1 MTDIFSLAE
10 GMNLQGGK
18 YTIVRMLSHGGF
30 GVTYLARH
38 ERLKMDVCIKEF
50 FPSLWCNRD
59 AFSYE
64 VSVSTTGN
72 IDTVERFMQ
81 KFIKEAQ
88 SIAALRHD
96 GIVKIHDVFEE
107 NGTAYYVMD
116 YIEGQT
122 LQQLVKARGPLP
134 VDEALGYI
142 RQAAIAL
149 GYLHGK
155 HMNHLDIK
163 PANMMIDESGRL
175 TLIDFGVAKH
185 YGDDGQQT
193 TTTPM
198 CISRG
203 YSPIEQYDDGGVSK
217 FSPVTDIY
225 SLGATLYY
233 LLSGTVPPEATKL
246 AVDELEIPD
255 SIPAHI
261 ADAILHAMES
271 KPKHR
276 TPTAAAF
283 LADLDQRPAEV
294 NTVASPATEP
304 VSRPRPQSA
313 HNDFHAKLG
322 SLHQTKKPDTPVAKS
337 PIKNKKTLIAFGAIV
352 LFILIIA
359 GVVIYSSGHGSN
371 SSDVKDTAA
380 VAPKENKVYGHTQ
393 ANTGDLL
400 AKKNGENIYFTPSE
414 WEEVPDKS
422 VYNKLGVVVNDASL
436 RDSKGDFAP
445 FYVAFE
451 DKANG
456 KEMTWYEAVNQF
468 GEDILPSYM
477 QCLAMAK
484 NRNKINEAMSAFDG
498 SLMNSWYW
506 GSGDNVDGHFIDMSS
521 GGVYSISRESS
532 EKVRA
537 VTRIAGVELGA
548 ESLQSPRPFGDVI
561 H

>member
-1 MTDIFSLAE
+1 MNDIFSLAE
-10 GMNLQGGK
+10 GMSLQGGK

-72 IDTVERFMQ
+72 IDTVDRFMQ

-116 YIEGQT
+116 YIEGHT

-134 VDEALGYI
+134 VDEALDYI
-142 RQAAIAL
+142 RQAAGAL
-149 GYLHGK
+149 SYLHGK

-163 PANMMIDESGRL
+163 PANMMIDDSGRL

-225 SLGATLYY
+225 SLGATLYF
-233 LLSGTVPPEATKL
+233 LLTGTVPPEATKL

-255 SIPAHI
+255 GIPAHI

-283 LADLDQRPAEV
+283 LADLDQRP
-294 NTVASPATEP
+294 TASPATEP
-304 VSRPRPQSA
+304 VCQPRPQSA
-313 HNDFHAKLG
+313 SDDFHAKLS
-322 SLHQTKKPDTPVAKS
+322 SLHQTKKPDAPVAKS
-337 PIKNKKTLIAFGAIV
+337 PIKNKKTLIAFGAMV

-359 GVVIYSSGHGSN
+359 GVAIYSSGHGTN
-371 SSDVKDTAA
+371 SSDVNDTAA

-400 AKKNGENIYFTPSE
+400 ATKNGENISFTPSE
-414 WEEVPDKS
+414 WQKVSNKS
-422 VYNKLGVVVNDASL
+422 EYTKLGVVVNDGSC
-436 RDSKGDFAP
+436 DP
-445 FYVAFE
+445 FYV
-451 DKANG
+451 DLKDDGNG
-456 KEMTWYEAVNQF
+456 DSPTKEQF
-468 GEDILPSYM
+468 N
-477 QCLAMAK
+477 AMWH
-484 NRNKINEAMSAFDG
+484 NIDKINNAMRSYGGSEMAGLYWVKNLGYGDINDG
-498 SLMNSWYW
+498 GISNVMVPPDPINSR
-506 GSGDNVDGHFIDMSS
+506 
-521 GGVYSISRESS
+521 GV
-532 EKVRA
+532 
-537 VTRIAGVELGA
+537 TPL
-548 ESLQSPRPFGDVI
+548 P
-561 H
+561 

>member
-10 GMNLQGGK
+10 GMSLQGGK

-72 IDTVERFMQ
+72 IDTVDRFMQ

-134 VDEALGYI
+134 VDEAMGYI
-142 RQAAIAL
+142 RQAAGAL
-149 GYLHGK
+149 SYLHGK

-233 LLSGTVPPEATKL
+233 LLTGTVPPEATKL

-255 SIPAHI
+255 IIPAYI

-283 LADLDQRPAEV
+283 LADLDQRP
-294 NTVASPATEP
+294 TASPATEP

-313 HNDFHAKLG
+313 SDDFHAKLG
-322 SLHQTKKPDTPVAKS
+322 SFHQTKKPDAPVAKS
-337 PIKNKKTLIAFGAIV
+337 PIKNKKTLITFGAIV
-352 LFILIIA
+352 IFILIIA
-359 GVVIYSSGHGSN
+359 GVVIYTSGHGSK
-371 SSDVKDTAA
+371 SGDYKDTAS
-380 VAPKENKVYGHTQ
+380 VAPKENKAYGHTQ

-400 AKKNGENIYFTPSE
+400 ATKNGENIYFTPSE
-414 WEEVPDKS
+414 WEEVPDTS
-422 VYNKLGVVVNDASL
+422 VYNKLGVVVNDSDL
-436 RDSKGDFAP
+436 RDSKGDSAP

-468 GEDILPSYM
+468 GEDILPSLM
-477 QCLAMAK
+477 QCSAMAE
-484 NRNKINEAMSAFDG
+484 NRNKINEAMSAFGG
-498 SLMNSWYW
+498 SVMNYRYW
-506 GSGDNVDGHFIDMSS
+506 GVGDSVDGHFIDMSS

-537 VTRIAGVELGA
+537 VTRIAGVELDDA
-548 ESLQSPRPFGDVI
+548 RMPPQPFGEK
-561 H
+561 

>member
-1 MTDIFSLAE
+1 MTDIFALAE
-10 GMNLQGGK
+10 GMSLQGGK

-38 ERLKMDVCIKEF
+38 ERLKMAVCIKEF

-72 IDTVERFMQ
+72 IDTVDRFMQ

-116 YIEGQT
+116 YIEGHT

-142 RQAAIAL
+142 RQAAGAL
-149 GYLHGK
+149 SYLHGK

-163 PANMMIDESGRL
+163 PANMMIDDSGRL

-233 LLSGTVPPEATKL
+233 LLTGTVPPEATKL

-255 SIPAHI
+255 IIPAYI

-283 LADLDQRPAEV
+283 LAELDQRP
-294 NTVASPATEP
+294 TASPATEP
-304 VSRPRPQSA
+304 VRQPRPQSA
-313 HNDFHAKLG
+313 SDDFHAKLG
-322 SLHQTKKPDTPVAKS
+322 SLHQTKKPDAPVAKS

-359 GVVIYSSGHGSN
+359 GVVIYSSGHGSG
-371 SSDVKDTAA
+371 SSDNKDTAS

-393 ANTGDLL
+393 ANTGELL
-400 AKKNGENIYFTPSE
+400 ATKNGENIYFTPSE
-414 WEEVPDKS
+414 WEGVPDKS
-422 VYNKLGVVVNDASL
+422 DYNKLGVVVNDTWVN
-436 RDSKGDFAP
+436 DSIGGCAP
-445 FYVAFE
+445 FYIALE
-451 DKANG
+451 DKFNG
-456 KEMTWYEAVNQF
+456 KNVTWYEAVNQF
-468 GEDILPSYM
+468 GIDILPTEG
-477 QCLAMAK
+477 QCLTMVK
-484 NRNKINEAMSAFDG
+484 NRTKINEAMRAFGG
-498 SLMNSWYW
+498 SVMNYRYW
-506 GSGDNVDGHFIDMSS
+506 GVGDSIGGFFVDMSN
-521 GGVYSISRESS
+521 GGVYGISKGSS
-532 EKVRA
+532 NRVRA
-537 VTRIAGVELGA
+537 VAPIA
-548 ESLQSPRPFGDVI
+548 ESAKSLTEVGGYAIPG
-561 H
+561 